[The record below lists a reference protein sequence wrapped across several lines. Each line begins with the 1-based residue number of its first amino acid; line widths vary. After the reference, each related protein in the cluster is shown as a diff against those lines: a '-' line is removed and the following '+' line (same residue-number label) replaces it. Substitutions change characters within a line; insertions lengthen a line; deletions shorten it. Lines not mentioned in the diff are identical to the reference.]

1 MWAFSSSH
9 CIFSAV
15 DLWLKFP
22 KKDMLQLQPEARV
35 SEFPSF
41 WQTKLENSFWL
52 GVASIKR
59 LASKSIDNGPL
70 SAYESI
76 HRSAKSRIRRVR
88 PCYHRRSVAKQFIK
102 GLAKIFANCQ
112 SCRLSFLAISSLEAR
127 TGFPERTT
135 KCPLNYHR
143 NSIIARDAKRSEGC
157 S

>member
-35 SEFPSF
+35 SEFPSI

-70 SAYESI
+70 SALNHVYD
-76 HRSAKSRIRRVR
+76 
-88 PCYHRRSVAKQFIK
+88 
-102 GLAKIFANCQ
+102 GLDHVTIAVQLRNNSSKVWPKYSPIARAVD
-112 SCRLSFLAISSLEAR
+112 SLFLAISSLDAR

-143 NSIIARDAKRSEGC
+143 NSIIARDAKRNEGC